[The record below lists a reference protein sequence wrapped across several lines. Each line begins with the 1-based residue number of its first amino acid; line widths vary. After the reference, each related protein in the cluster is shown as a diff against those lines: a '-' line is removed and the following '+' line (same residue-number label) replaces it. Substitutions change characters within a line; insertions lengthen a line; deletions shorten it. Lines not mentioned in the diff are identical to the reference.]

1 MRRLSQ
7 IFVAIALLIPVV
19 AYGYLSGSAVAYE
32 REYGINPDGKGHFD
46 VIVLALRAMWLFV
59 VLAGTAAL
67 AALFSGKS
75 ATSRLHRLEVALICL
90 SIPAAG
96 LLARS
101 IFGTWQ
107 ATLHA
112 LLGV

>member
-7 IFVAIALLIPVV
+7 ILIAIALLILVV

-32 REYGINPDGKGHFD
+32 REYGIHPDGKGRFD

-59 VLAGTAAL
+59 VLAGSAAL
-67 AALFSGKS
+67 AALLNAKS
-75 ATSRLHRLEVALICL
+75 ATSRLQRLEVALICL
-90 SIPAAG
+90 SIPAAAM
-96 LLARS
+96 LARS

-107 ATLHA
+107 ATLHT
-112 LLGV
+112 LLGL